1 MLDLFVNSLYNFSY
15 ISFGFSILYGSVFF
29 ISKFVYEPLIISDNE
44 IPFEDM
50 YPFDNFEYWYLDEYN
65 NLEDIQLDS
74 TQKSNLSKQFIS
86 VETPRG
92 LVHIT
97 YHQDVNAFLYYA
109 KTKDIP
115 YKYLET
121 VGRKFVIDNNCKNIF
136 IN

>member
-1 MLDLFVNSLYNFSY
+1 
-15 ISFGFSILYGSVFF
+15 
-29 ISKFVYEPLIISDNE
+29 
-44 IPFEDM
+44 M

-86 VETPRG
+86 VETPRD

-109 KTKDIP
+109 QTKDIP

-121 VGRKFVIDNNCKNIF
+121 
-136 IN
+136 